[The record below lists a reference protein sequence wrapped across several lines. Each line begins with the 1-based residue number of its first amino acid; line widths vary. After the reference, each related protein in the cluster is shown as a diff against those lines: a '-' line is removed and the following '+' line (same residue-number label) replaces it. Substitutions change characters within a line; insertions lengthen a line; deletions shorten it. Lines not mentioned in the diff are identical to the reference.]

1 MLHKKTQD
9 ILLSPECPVLPMYL
23 YFIVSYFTFTFTL
36 YVFPVVRSFTVTVA
50 FPFFKPLIVP
60 FEDTFTTFLLDVV
73 NFKISGSKYPFSVF
87 EMYTLV
93 CSFVVCLFLIVTL
106 LVFALIFVILDALYV
121 TAFFARYFNCG
132 SCFVINTAVFYL
144 L

>member
-9 ILLSPECPVLPMYL
+9 IPAFAGMSCSTMYP

-73 NFKISGSKYPFSVF
+73 NFKISGSKYPFFSF
-87 EMYTLV
+87 LEMYTLV
-93 CSFVVCLFLIVTL
+93 CSFVVFPFWIVTL

-121 TAFFARYFNCG
+121 TAFLPDALIVALA
-132 SCFVINTAVFYL
+132 S
-144 L
+144 

>member
-1 MLHKKTQD
+1 
-9 ILLSPECPVLPMYL
+9 MYL

-73 NFKISGSKYPFSVF
+73 NFKISGSKYPFFSF
-87 EMYTLV
+87 LEMYTLV
-93 CSFVVCLFLIVTL
+93 CSFVVFPFWIVTL

-121 TAFFARYFNCG
+121 TAFFARCFDCG
-132 SCFVINTAVFYL
+132 SCFVINST
-144 L
+144 

>member
-9 ILLSPECPVLPMYL
+9 IPAFAGMSCSTMYL

-73 NFKISGSKYPFSVF
+73 NFKISGSKYPFFSF
-87 EMYTLV
+87 LEMYTLV
-93 CSFVVCLFLIVTL
+93 CSCFVC
-106 LVFALIFVILDALYV
+106 DS
-121 TAFFARYFNCG
+121 FFARCFDCG
-132 SCFVINTAVFYL
+132 SCFVINST
-144 L
+144 